1 MSWAEDR
8 DIIFCAEILAS
19 KLFATKKSSAERGK
33 VWESIADK
41 LNELRQPS
49 FRVDQSSVRD
59 HYKKLVDRYKRK
71 VREELNSS
79 GISPEPSE
87 LDSMLEEIVEKE
99 ENAAAEKENIDGEN
113 QRRMEADRMAA
124 DDIRRQAMETQSE
137 TLKRKSAEGDQ
148 CAKKKR
154 RRNVDQTVAYLQEKA
169 QMEMQMRREE
179 MDLKKVEIYLKC
191 ERQKQQR
198 EQQDNLMAQQGNMIK
213 VMMDQHQHQQQ
224 QIQAMQMMMMIQ
236 QQQQQNQALMALL
249 EKLSK

>member
-1 MSWAEDR
+1 MSWTEDR
-8 DIIFCAEILAS
+8 DIIFCAEILVS

-33 VWESIADK
+33 VWELIADK

-49 FRVDQSSVRD
+49 FRVDQRSVRD

-113 QRRMEADRMAA
+113 QRRIEADRMAA
-124 DDIRRQAMETQSE
+124 DDIRRQAIETQSE
-137 TLKRKSAEGDQ
+137 TQKRKSAEGDQ

-154 RRNVDQTVAYLQEKA
+154 RRNGDQAVAYLQEKA

-179 MDLKKVEIYLKC
+179 MDLKKVEIDLEC

-224 QIQAMQMMMMIQ
+224 QIQAMQMMMIQ